1 MKRSKIFISVLFAFL
16 FSALALAEESAV
28 ESDVGANK
36 YITKGHWTISGGASL
51 SYNTGGSGA
60 NLAIYPSAQYFV
72 MDHLSVGG
80 EAFVGLNSSYNTFG
94 LGPAM
99 TYYFG
104 ESERAV
110 WFVSQAILY
119 NRYHYDAGSLNYTET
134 NWSSHTSLGMNYFL
148 TPSVAVGPRAVFN
161 WNSRGADTM
170 ALMLGLQVYF

>member
-1 MKRSKIFISVLFAFL
+1 MKRSKIFISIVFALL
-16 FSALALAEESAV
+16 FSASAFAGESAV

-36 YITKGHWTISGGASL
+36 YITKGHWSIAGGASL

-60 NLAIYPSAQYFV
+60 NLELYPSAQYFV

-80 EAFVGLNSSYNTFG
+80 EAFLGLNSSYNAFG

-99 TYYFG
+99 TYYFA
-104 ESERAV
+104 ESEKAV
-110 WFVSQAILY
+110 WFVSQGFLY
-119 NRYHYDAGSLNYTET
+119 SRFHYDAGNSNYTYK
-134 NWSSHTSLGMNYFL
+134 NWASHTSLGMNYFL